1 MDRETKSRFLASL
14 EMTVLVVAAEERK
27 GRDVWEK
34 QKGGEALERDST
46 QPIPAYPWV

>member
-27 GRDVWEK
+27 G
-34 QKGGEALERDST
+34 GEALKRDST
-46 QPIPAYPWV
+46 QPIPAYPCV